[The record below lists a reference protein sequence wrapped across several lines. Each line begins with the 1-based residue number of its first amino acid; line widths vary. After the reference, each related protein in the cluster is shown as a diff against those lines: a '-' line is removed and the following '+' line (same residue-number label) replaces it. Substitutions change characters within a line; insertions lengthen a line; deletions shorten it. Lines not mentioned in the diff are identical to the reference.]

1 MEILPTIHFFS
12 EICNAEHLFI
22 LLGGILSSCRYRF
35 WPCVTCKGWK
45 RRSSKRQVVQTSIS
59 ARSMTLRLGG
69 CQPNMRT
76 LFPASTSSAF
86 EFTPGPCSG
95 WLWICIDLNSN
106 LQAKMMEFA
115 SWIDKFCPV
124 NPRPPLILSM
134 SWTRT
139 LPHRFVTILEE
150 VWIESFESLF
160 KRLFDKNLWFAELF
174 KNYQA
179 DMTLWFTFHISKR
192 FWTAPF
198 DLTAWSL
205 ILRNFAHD
213 LLNGDPFRD
222 QGVCSKGF
230 VQNFWD

>member
-1 MEILPTIHFFS
+1 MQSICSFSWEEFFQVADIGSGLVSHAKAGREGLPRGRWS
-12 EICNAEHLFI
+12 
-22 LLGGILSSCRYRF
+22 
-35 WPCVTCKGWK
+35 
-45 RRSSKRQVVQTSIS
+45 RQVSQQD
-59 ARSMTLRLGG
+59 LWHWGWGG

-95 WLWICIDLNSN
+95 RLWICIDLNSN

-124 NPRPPLILSM
+124 NPRPALILSM
-134 SWTRT
+134 SWTWT